1 MQSSSIIMPI
11 AIIIIMFGIGLNLTI
26 SDFKR
31 VFIQPKAIITGLV
44 AQLVILP
51 AIAFL
56 LVYLWPMDPIY
67 KVGFILVAA
76 CPGGTASNLVT
87 HMLKGRVALS
97 VSLTSFN
104 SFIIVLTIPLYVGW
118 ASGLFQ
124 NQQQEIDLNFYQ
136 TIKEILYTV
145 LLPVI
150 AGILVRMKFSDFALK
165 LKKPLRYIMPLIL
178 LLVFAYVLFFGNSKS
193 GGEMNIMDHF
203 NLFWPAIILNVL
215 TMAAGFFLPG
225 LIGINHQGKYT
236 IAVEMGL
243 QNSALAIFIAN
254 EVIQNQDLSMVALI
268 YSSFTFFS
276 TLGIGYFFK
285 KRADDNKTG
294 GD

>member
-124 NQQQEIDLNFYQ
+124 NQQQEINLNFYQ

-178 LLVFAYVLFFGNSKS
+178 LLVFAYVLFFGNSKG

-203 NLFWPAIILNVL
+203 YLFWPAIILNVL
-215 TMAAGFFLPG
+215 TMAAGFLLPG

-276 TLGIGYFFK
+276 TLGIGYLMK
-285 KRADDNKTG
+285 KSRSN
-294 GD
+294 